1 MKITDLKISPKSI
14 DELTIFTKNII
25 YLRNKNN
32 LSKKEMA
39 KLIGIGTGSLNKL
52 EKGEIPERMS
62 VEVVF
67 EICNAF
73 GLHPC
78 DLFRDIEQNHID

>member
-14 DELTIFTKNII
+14 DELIIFTKNIT

-39 KLIGIGTGSLNKL
+39 RLLGIGASSLNKL
-52 EKGEIPERMS
+52 ENGEIPGKMS
-62 VEVVF
+62 ASV
-67 EICNAF
+67 ILKTSKAF
-73 GLHPC
+73 NMRPC
-78 DLFRDIEQNHID
+78 ELFRDIKRDNFD